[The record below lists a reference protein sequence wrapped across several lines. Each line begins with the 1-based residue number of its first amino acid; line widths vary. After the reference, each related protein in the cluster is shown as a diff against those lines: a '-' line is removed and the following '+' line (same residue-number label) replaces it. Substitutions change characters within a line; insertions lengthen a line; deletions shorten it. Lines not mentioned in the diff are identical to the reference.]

1 MIGRRLGRLAVA
13 GLLLVMAAN
22 ASAQD
27 GGRTITGEVR
37 MGTPGATLGP
47 ATVALLAPSMGM
59 EEIASVPLENGRYR
73 FDDIAPGPPIF
84 LVQVEYQGVTYS
96 QPARLTGRPLVV
108 SFDVYEVTDQWQGVR
123 VEMRHAVFRTD
134 GRVFRVDKQFQ
145 LINDGPDKRTI
156 YRDGGAF
163 KVFLPEERTGE
174 TTIAVRAQGQPV
186 SRDPVATDDPQ
197 VFTVDYPI
205 RPGVTEVE
213 VAYILPYPERRL
225 AYDEP
230 VLYDLPRV
238 DFFVQPADV
247 KVEPQPPLQVMEVN
261 EERNLV
267 YMHGDAVVAGDR
279 VALTLNGGSAVGGGH
294 GQFQVAVQPNR
305 TQKYLPY
312 VALIAGGILLA
323 GAILT
328 AGKERAVVAAG
339 GGGGDRQTIRLKEN
353 LMTSIAELD
362 DRLAAGNI
370 SRGQYEERRADLMR
384 KLEETVSRLGRARG

>member
-1 MIGRRLGRLAVA
+1 MIGRRFRGLAGA
-13 GLLLVMAAN
+13 CLLLVMAAT

-27 GGRTITGEVR
+27 GGRSISGEVR

-47 ATVALLAPSMGM
+47 VTVALLAPSMGM
-59 EEIASVPLENGRYR
+59 EEIAAVPLKNGRYR

-84 LVQVEYQGVTYS
+84 LVQVEYEGVTYS
-96 QPARLTGRPLVV
+96 EPARLTGRPLVV
-108 SFDVYEVTDQWQGVR
+108 NFDVYEVTDQWQGVR

-145 LINDGPDKRTI
+145 VINDGPDKRTV

-163 KVFLPEERTGE
+163 KLFLPAERTGE
-174 TTIAVRAQGQPV
+174 TTISVRAQAQPV
-186 SRDPVATDDPQ
+186 SRDPIATDDPQ

-213 VAYILPYPERRL
+213 VAYILPYRDRYL

-247 KVEPQPPLQVMEVN
+247 KVEAQPPLEVMEVN

-267 YMHGDAVVAGDR
+267 YMHGDAVVAGDHI
-279 VALTLNGGSAVGGGH
+279 ALTLNGGSAVGGGH

-312 VALIAGGILLA
+312 VALIVGGILLA
-323 GAILT
+323 VAILT
-328 AGKERAVVAAG
+328 AGKDRAIAAAI
-339 GGGGDRQTIRLKEN
+339 GGGGDKQTVRLKES

-370 SRGQYEERRADLMR
+370 SRGQYEQRRADLMR
-384 KLEETVSRLGRARG
+384 KLEQTVSRLGRAQG

>member
-1 MIGRRLGRLAVA
+1 MIGRLLGRVAVA
-13 GLLLVMAAN
+13 GLLLAMAAN
-22 ASAQD
+22 VSAQD
-27 GGRTITGEVR
+27 GGRSISGEVR

-47 ATVALLAPSMGM
+47 ATVALVAPSMGM
-59 EEIASVPLENGRYR
+59 EEVASAVLENGRFR

-108 SFDVYEVTDQWQGVR
+108 NFDVYEVTDQWQGVR

-134 GRVFRVDKQFQ
+134 GRVFRIDKQFQ
-145 LINDGPDKRTI
+145 VINDGPDKRTV

-163 KVFLPEERTGE
+163 KVFLPAERTGE
-174 TTIAVRAQGQPV
+174 TTISVRAQGQPV
-186 SRDPVATDDPQ
+186 SRDPIATDDPQ

-213 VAYILPYPERRL
+213 VGYILPYRERRL

-267 YMHGDAVVAGDR
+267 YMHSDAVVTGDHI
-279 VALTLNGGSAVGGGH
+279 ALTLNGGSAGGGGH

-305 TQKYLPY
+305 TQKYLPS
-312 VALIAGGILLA
+312 VALLVGGIRLA
-323 GAILT
+323 VAILP
-328 AGKERAVVAAG
+328 AGKERAVAAVG
-339 GGGGDRQTIRLKEN
+339 GGTGDKQTIRLKEN
-353 LMTSIAELD
+353 LITSIAELD

-384 KLEETVSRLGRARG
+384 KLEQTVSRLGRAQG